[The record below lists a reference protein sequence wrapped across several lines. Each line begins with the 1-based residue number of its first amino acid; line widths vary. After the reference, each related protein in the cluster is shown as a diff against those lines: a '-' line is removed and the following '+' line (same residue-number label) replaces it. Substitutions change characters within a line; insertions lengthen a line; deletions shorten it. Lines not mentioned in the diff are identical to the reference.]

1 MTPPDSEAE
10 QEIAPT
16 TRRSTSSLD
25 RIWGREVTSHGFAG
39 VPSILIRAQKRI
51 GLSPIQLNIILQLLE
66 YWHDPER
73 KPFPTK
79 RDIAD
84 RIGVTQKTIQTNI
97 RALEQAGLVRR
108 EYRKTSV
115 GDHTSNM
122 YHLDGLV
129 SRVKALEP
137 DFTRARAERQRI
149 RRKPELPAYKAVEA
163 SQ

>member
-1 MTPPDSEAE
+1 MTPPDTEAE
-10 QEIAPT
+10 QEIAPPA
-16 TRRSTSSLD
+16 RRSTSSLD

-115 GDHTSNM
+115 GDYTSNM

-149 RRKPELPAYKAVEA
+149 RRKPEIPAHKAVEA
-163 SQ
+163 S